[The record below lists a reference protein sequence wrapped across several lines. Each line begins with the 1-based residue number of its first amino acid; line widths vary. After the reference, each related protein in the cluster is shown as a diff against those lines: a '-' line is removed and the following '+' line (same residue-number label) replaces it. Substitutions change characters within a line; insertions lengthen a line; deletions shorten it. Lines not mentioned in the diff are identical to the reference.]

1 MRCGFGLRAG
11 REGRGCG
18 FPGGR
23 EVCVSE
29 KKRFFLLKY
38 RYHAR
43 CREDTSHIPL
53 GGLLQRGALRLGS
66 PWELPFWWWG
76 ECSCLFFSLSL
87 FLTHSGEGLF
97 GTKVRN
103 FEKERS
109 SEWIVN
115 TGIRLFERTCSQ
127 HYSGQENAGGGAHR
141 HMQATQLPLPPTKMC
156 GFGSLHSGFGG
167 RPRIEKDIYCGFL
180 EDHCDYHG

>member
-11 REGRGCG
+11 REGKGCG

-29 KKRFFLLKY
+29 KRRFFLLKY

-43 CREDTSHIPL
+43 CIEDTSHIPR
-53 GGLLQRGALRLGS
+53 GGLLQRGALKLGS

-87 FLTHSGEGLF
+87 SFSLTLVKDFLGQRSEISRKRGVVSGL
-97 GTKVRN
+97 
-103 FEKERS
+103 
-109 SEWIVN
+109 
-115 TGIRLFERTCSQ
+115 
-127 HYSGQENAGGGAHR
+127 
-141 HMQATQLPLPPTKMC
+141 
-156 GFGSLHSGFGG
+156 
-167 RPRIEKDIYCGFL
+167 
-180 EDHCDYHG
+180 